1 MDIAGRARDLGLR
14 LRSWWRL
21 RPLHRHDEIT
31 ARPLL
36 ILIGILVTATAVL
49 WVLGRWETLRRSAE
63 APIAIRSTLFQP
75 GGGFEQ
81 VRQGTWIDYAYVVD
95 GVSFAARDFRQWVD
109 VPNHHPKVCYAPSDP
124 ADHLLVNGYIVC
136 GRDGG
141 P

>member
-1 MDIAGRARDLGLR
+1 VDVAGRARGLGLR
-14 LRSWWRL
+14 IRGWWRL

-36 ILIGILVTATAVL
+36 ILIGILVIAIGVL
-49 WVLGRWETLRRSAE
+49 WIVGRWETLRRSAE

-81 VRQGTWIDYAYVVD
+81 VRQGTWIDYTYVVD
-95 GVSFAARDFRQWVD
+95 GVTFAARDFRQWIV
-109 VPNHHPKVCYAPSDP
+109 VPDHRPKVCYAPSDP
-124 ADHLLVNGYIVC
+124 ADHLLVNGRIVC
-136 GRDGG
+136 GRDAG